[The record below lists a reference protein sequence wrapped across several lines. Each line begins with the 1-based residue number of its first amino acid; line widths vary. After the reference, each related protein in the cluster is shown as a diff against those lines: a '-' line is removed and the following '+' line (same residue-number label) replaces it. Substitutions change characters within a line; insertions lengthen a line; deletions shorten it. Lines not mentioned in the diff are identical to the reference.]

1 MDQDTSLYLSKR
13 PVLSLGLGMF
23 VPGLILL
30 TATPVTQAGHRA
42 AAKNSLS
49 RSLGERHLRLLLES
63 HFSHFVEDPHPWHRA
78 TLEGSDTAAQLHP
91 CPKAI

>member
-1 MDQDTSLYLSKR
+1 MSVVYRALGLWVFFFFLSKCQMDQDTSLYLSKR

-49 RSLGERHLRLLLES
+49 RSLGERQ
-63 HFSHFVEDPHPWHRA
+63 
-78 TLEGSDTAAQLHP
+78 DT
-91 CPKAI
+91 